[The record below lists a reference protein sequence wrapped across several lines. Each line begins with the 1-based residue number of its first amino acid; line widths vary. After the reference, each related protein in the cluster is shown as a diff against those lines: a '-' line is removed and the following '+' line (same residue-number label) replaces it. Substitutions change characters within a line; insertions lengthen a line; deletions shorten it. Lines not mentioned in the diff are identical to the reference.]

1 MANQSLT
8 RGLMITLV
16 FKNFPKRLRRKDL
29 KFQKKY
35 MYLQPCFRIV
45 KEGQRIL

>member
-16 FKNFPKRLRRKDL
+16 FKKFPKRLRRKYL
-29 KFQKKY
+29 KFQNKY
-35 MYLQPCFRIV
+35 MYLHPYFRIG
-45 KEGQRIL
+45 K